1 MYLCPLL
8 EVRGKAPVWS
18 LAIHPSAR
26 ATVMKT
32 QWVLLLP
39 NVCCGMDVASTT
51 AFASSSSV
59 GAWLR
64 GLPLFEG
71 LEVDL
76 TPLGKA
82 LMWPALV
89 ASSTPMYLLISL
101 ALRPGKPLR

>member
-1 MYLCPLL
+1 
-8 EVRGKAPVWS
+8 
-18 LAIHPSAR
+18 
-26 ATVMKT
+26 MKT

-39 NVCCGMDVASTT
+39 DVFCGVVVVSTT
-51 AFASSSSV
+51 AFAVSSSV

-82 LMWPALV
+82 LM
-89 ASSTPMYLLISL
+89 
-101 ALRPGKPLR
+101 